1 MSEDNHYDV
10 GNLRPTGLKMA
21 RRIELTPE
29 QLQSSLELRDLRW
42 SFSAIGRELKIDR
55 RIIAEVVKER
65 EQAQRWQELAGARR
79 DVAAKYLDIHV
90 GDLENLSRDLLE
102 LTIPPYLKS
111 KNTSVETN
119 IEEVLAR
126 KTEEHL
132 RGRVPRIL
140 VMGHTVE
147 QDYPEETLIV
157 DARLFRREAR
167 ELIAAHQEHFPSVW
181 KTVTDW
187 QNLGVKHNAALKQF
201 TEEFERGCDNA
212 KIPLDLRKPAE
223 QELMRRPVPD
233 SDEDRFFVKRSSTA
247 LTPEQAA
254 DQLMDGHMLKPALK
268 SLVQYRGSLQRLF
281 ERLEDDLT
289 PGRQLRT
296 ILTGHCRYCP
306 VP

>member
-1 MSEDNHYDV
+1 
-10 GNLRPTGLKMA
+10 MA
-21 RRIELTPE
+21 KRIELTPE
-29 QLQSSLELRDLRW
+29 QLQRSLELLDRRC

-55 RIIAEVVKER
+55 RIIAKVVAER

-90 GDLENLSRDLLE
+90 ADLENLSRDLLE
-102 LTIPPYLKS
+102 LTIPPDLKS
-111 KNTSVETN
+111 KNTSVETH

-132 RGRVPRIL
+132 RGRVTRIP

-147 QDYPEETLIV
+147 QDYPEETLLV
-157 DARLFRREAR
+157 DARLFRRQAR
-167 ELIAAHQEHFPSVW
+167 ELIEAHQEHFPSVW
-181 KTVTDW
+181 LILTER
-187 QNLGVKHNAALKQF
+187 QNLGVKYNAALKQF
-201 TEEFERGCDNA
+201 TEEFERACENA

-223 QELMRRPVPD
+223 QELMKRPVPD
-233 SDEDRFFVKRSSTA
+233 SDEDQFFVKRSSTV

-254 DQLMDGHMLKPALK
+254 DQLMNGHILKPALK

-289 PGRQLRT
+289 PGRQHTT